1 MIRES
6 GTRNFFWHSSR
17 LWGRLFAVALLIF
30 PLPIAPATLRVDES
44 AAEPCTL
51 VDAINAAN
59 LNAATGNCPAGDPG
73 PDTIELGNQFLNAKS
88 RIKRRTFRAAWTVL
102 LPLAK
107 QIGLDPIHFGAIM
120 VLNLV
125 IGLTTPP
132 LGVCL
137 FVSSGIAG
145 ISLEKISRAMI
156 PFLIAAIV
164 VLLLVTYIPS
174 LSMWIPQLY
183 LQR

>member
-1 MIRES
+1 MINLFLLFV
-6 GTRNFFWHSSR
+6 GTFMETTAS
-17 LWGRLFAVALLIF
+17 LIILT
-30 PLPIAPATLRVDES
+30 P
-44 AAEPCTL
+44 
-51 VDAINAAN
+51 
-59 LNAATGNCPAGDPG
+59 
-73 PDTIELGNQFLNAKS
+73 
-88 RIKRRTFRAAWTVL
+88 VL

-107 QIGLDPIHFGAIM
+107 QFGLDPIHFGTIM

-145 ISLEKISRAMI
+145 ISLERISRAII
-156 PFLIAAIV
+156 PFILAAIV
-164 VLLLVTYIPS
+164 VLLLVTYIPA
-174 LSMWIPQLY
+174 LSVSIPHLY